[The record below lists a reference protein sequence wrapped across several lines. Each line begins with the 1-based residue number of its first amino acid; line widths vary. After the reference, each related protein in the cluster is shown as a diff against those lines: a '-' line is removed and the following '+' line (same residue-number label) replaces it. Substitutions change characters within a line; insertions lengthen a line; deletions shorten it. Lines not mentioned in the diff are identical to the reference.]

1 MDDLTGLL
9 DRKEFE
15 DQARAALKER
25 LAEGLSCSLL
35 LMDVDYMSHVNM
47 DYGQRVGDQV
57 LRLLADR
64 LREGLPGQSIV
75 GRQGGDQFLAM
86 MLVAT
91 APPETVAMVKSL
103 MARLNEPYESDHGPV
118 RATVSVGVASCPNH
132 GTTFDE
138 LSGALESSIDTAKRS
153 GRASY
158 CLFSDNEAR
167 RQLIRRRLIS
177 VLHKPEPTELQL
189 VYQPVYGME
198 SGATGE
204 MMSAEALLR
213 WDDPELGPISP
224 LEFVPVAEKSE
235 YLIVQLG
242 EWVLGAVSRQIEEWG
257 MSGLQMPPVS
267 VNLSGSH
274 LRSPKRVDSLL
285 DALSDRGIHT
295 SAIEL
300 EFTETGLLDTSALA
314 REGMLRM
321 RNAGIVLALDEF
333 GVGFSSLSHL
343 RDLPLNKL
351 KLERSYTVDCMR
363 DAKVQTIAKGAI
375 DMAHGLGVSVVAKG
389 LETNAQITWMQ
400 HLGCDQGQGR
410 AFAPPMPADKL
421 VERRYAELPIARKYG
436 GLMSRRA

>member
-1 MDDLTGLL
+1 
-9 DRKEFE
+9 
-15 DQARAALKER
+15 
-25 LAEGLSCSLL
+25 
-35 LMDVDYMSHVNM
+35 
-47 DYGQRVGDQV
+47 
-57 LRLLADR
+57 
-64 LREGLPGQSIV
+64 
-75 GRQGGDQFLAM
+75 M

-257 MSGLQMPPVS
+257 MSSLQMPPVS